1 MLRRRARREARFH
14 EIEEAAVDA
23 MLGAV
28 LTRIRA
34 AGYLDDAA
42 FAVGRARGL
51 SGRGRSLRRVRADL
65 VARGVGRA
73 DAEAAIERL
82 RQERPEPDLAAA
94 VSLARRKRLGPW
106 REPPEDRAATRA
118 RDMAVLAR
126 AGFDSAVVRE
136 VVAAAS
142 PEELEERLA
151 ELLAE
156 APG

>member
-1 MLRRRARREARFH
+1 MLRRKARREARH
-14 EIEEAAVDA
+14 HGMEQAVVDA
-23 MLGAV
+23 MVGAV
-28 LTRIRA
+28 VDRVRA

-42 FAVGRARGL
+42 FAAGRARGL

-65 VARGVGRA
+65 AARGVGRE

-82 RQERPEPDLAAA
+82 RSERPEPDLAAA
-94 VSLARRKRLGPW
+94 VALARRKRLGPW
-106 REPPEDRAATRA
+106 REPPEDRPAARA
-118 RDMAVLAR
+118 RDMAALAR

-136 VVAAAS
+136 VVAAAT
-142 PEELEERLA
+142 PDELEERLA

>member
-23 MLGAV
+23 MLAAV
-28 LTRIRA
+28 LARVRA

-65 VARGVGRA
+65 VARGVGRE

-94 VSLARRKRLGPW
+94 AALARRKRLGPW
-106 REPPEDRAATRA
+106 REPPEDRPVTRA

-126 AGFDSAVVRE
+126 AGFDSTVVRE